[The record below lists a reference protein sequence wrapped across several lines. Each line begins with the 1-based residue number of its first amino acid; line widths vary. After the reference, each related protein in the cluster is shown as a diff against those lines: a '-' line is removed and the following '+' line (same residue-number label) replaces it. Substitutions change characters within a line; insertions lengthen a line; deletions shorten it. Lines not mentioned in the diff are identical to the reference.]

1 LFGSVL
7 FEWRPKTYERVLLAF
22 LKNINNPGLF
32 VNPDQTSIPIGG
44 LMSILN
50 ILKLPE
56 VIEVII

>member
-1 LFGSVL
+1 MEAENLRKSTAGL
-7 FEWRPKTYERVLLAF
+7 